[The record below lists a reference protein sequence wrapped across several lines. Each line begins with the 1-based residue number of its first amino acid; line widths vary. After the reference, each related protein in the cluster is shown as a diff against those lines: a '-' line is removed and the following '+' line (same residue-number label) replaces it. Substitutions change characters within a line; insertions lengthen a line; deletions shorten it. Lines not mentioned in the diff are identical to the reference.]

1 MATKDKPKKKVTS
14 KKATKKKDE
23 KKSKK
28 ISFSELHQHK
38 DPLLIANVWDA
49 HSAQLAQAA
58 GFKALGT
65 SSHAIAFSLGY
76 KDGEQIPVKEL
87 LFVIERI
94 VAVSKI
100 PVSVDF
106 EAGYSDDPAVVAK
119 HALKLQKLGV
129 KGINLEDGKVVNG
142 KRKLEKEKLLI
153 KKIKAI
159 KEVTKLFINARTDT
173 YTTKHENALE
183 ESIRRARLYEKA
195 GADGIFVPLLEEPL
209 EIAAFVDEIKLPLNV
224 FTTANLPSYQAL
236 KELGVK
242 RISHGAKQYDLLMKK
257 SEKIFNQFIETKD
270 YSIVLGK

>member
-14 KKATKKKDE
+14 KKATKKKAE

-183 ESIRRARLYEKA
+183 ESIRRAKLYQNA

-209 EIAAFVDEIKLPLNV
+209 EIAAFVDEVQLPLNV

-257 SEKIFNQFIETKD
+257 SEKTFNQFIETKD
-270 YSIVLGK
+270 YSVVLGK